1 MRKLGRLTID
11 EHREVADILAR
22 TRATLVNA
30 DVLSRFKRYRE
41 QVVDEAATRY
51 FSCRLPCPHT
61 TVLAFLAPE
70 LVRQP
75 SRDDCLGASASL
87 GCAMLGL
94 SI

>member
-1 MRKLGRLTID
+1 MRKLSRLTID

-61 TVLAFLAPE
+61 TVDLFAP
-70 LVRQP
+70 RRAPRWSQ
-75 SRDDCLGASASL
+75 
-87 GCAMLGL
+87 
-94 SI
+94 